1 MGLIRAIPT
10 KYKDI
15 FAKNIKYETQ
25 KKNIENIVQRKEN
38 VLKLIYETK
47 IERNKH
53 FPEKASQKIKTM
65 FGIEISKELFLHYF
79 TIAEAATT
87 YNTLREFQY
96 RILHSIVTMNITL
109 KSWNIIDDD
118 KCTFCQMEP
127 ENLKHL
133 LLHCN
138 YSKIIWDLVKQLIQD
153 ISEITVQLSE
163 TETILGISDSTEL
176 KIFNLV
182 NMVIKQYIYACR
194 CNKLLPSPTAAIEK
208 KCIVK
213 NLEYKLA
220 LKNDKN
226 DQHNKKKW
234 QLLHTIETVRGG
246 NGWNYETLF
255 THLFHCPVW
264 YSTYQNDISCN
275 ALLDHQ
281 QLEYMHVFKP
291 NEKPI

>member
-1 MGLIRAIPT
+1 MCYNELKEKYITKTNYLLFMGLIRAIPT

-15 FAKNIKYETQ
+15 FAKNIKYEIQ

-38 VLKLIYETK
+38 VLKLIIETK

-53 FPEKASQKIKTM
+53 FPEKAYQKIKTM

-176 KIFNLV
+176 
-182 NMVIKQYIYACR
+182 
-194 CNKLLPSPTAAIEK
+194 
-208 KCIVK
+208 
-213 NLEYKLA
+213 
-220 LKNDKN
+220 
-226 DQHNKKKW
+226 
-234 QLLHTIETVRGG
+234 
-246 NGWNYETLF
+246 
-255 THLFHCPVW
+255 
-264 YSTYQNDISCN
+264 
-275 ALLDHQ
+275 
-281 QLEYMHVFKP
+281 
-291 NEKPI
+291 